1 MKKIL
6 NSKTGVTILEGI
18 IALGLLALVAGGAFG
33 VLLSAS
39 RQNTQPDI
47 REEMVWAVEKAHDK
61 LKGYNGQGILP
72 TDTIPTNSQYGLC
85 GTATSPDN
93 FPLQLRTHTINCMLP
108 PICDPKQSSF
118 TYKVEEDTNMDV
130 PSAEHS
136 ESSSLSRKKI
146 TFSITCNGY
155 KL

>member
-6 NSKTGVTILEGI
+6 NGKTGVTILEGI

-93 FPLQLRTHTINCMLP
+93 FPLQEGPHEIKCLLP
-108 PICDPKQSSF
+108 PICDPNQSSF
-118 TYKVEEDTNMDV
+118 TYEVEDINMGI
-130 PSAEHS
+130 PSTVHS
-136 ESSSLSRKKI
+136 ETSSLSGKKI